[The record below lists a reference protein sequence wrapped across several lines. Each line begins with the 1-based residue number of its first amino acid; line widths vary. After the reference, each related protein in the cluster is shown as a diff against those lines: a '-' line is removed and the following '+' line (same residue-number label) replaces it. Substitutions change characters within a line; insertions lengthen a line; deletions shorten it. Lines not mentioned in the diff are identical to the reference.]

1 MAKKCVT
8 RKLKCISF
16 VFMKRKII
24 LLTVGCIITVAAL
37 AAIQGYFIYN
47 TYKLKEKE
55 VKDEIHKQLLE
66 LEDTSVFDTINSN
79 WMAKTGSFSK
89 DYIAKKVKK
98 VDYVKFISK
107 NSDTLSQAIF
117 KLLKERKITD
127 KYKARYT
134 NYITSVVVEGD
145 GGRDTLFRGKLFLFG
160 DSIKGKNKI
169 MSSQGKWQSRS
180 SERKEDDIFETDTIR
195 DYKFEVK
202 TETYYSID
210 NWEKLVLGRMAGLFV
225 FSILLLAFVVILF
238 YLSLRNLITQKKISD
253 IKTDFVDNITH
264 EFKTPIATMDIA
276 IKTFERN
283 DISKEQVESSVA
295 IIKRQNLRLQSLF
308 NQVKDASLSSSAI
321 QINTSVICT
330 AKDVAEIISDFKVAH
345 PGISI
350 SLNAPNYIVL
360 YIESSHLYTLL
371 VNLLDNSVKFGANV
385 VDVSV
390 ADHETNTILSVQD
403 NGPGI
408 PVKEQKA
415 IFDKFYRIQKGNVH
429 STKGLGLGLFY
440 VSQIVN
446 TYNGTITVENLKGE
460 TGALFTLSIPK
471 L

>member
-1 MAKKCVT
+1 
-8 RKLKCISF
+8 
-16 VFMKRKII
+16 MKRKIL

-37 AAIQGYFIYN
+37 AAIQGYFIHN

-79 WMAKTGSFSK
+79 WMAKTGSFSR
-89 DYIAKKVKK
+89 DYIANKVKK
-98 VDYVKFISK
+98 SEYVNFISK

-117 KLLKERKITD
+117 KLLKARNMTD
-127 KYKARYT
+127 NYKARYT

-145 GGRDTLFRGKLFLFG
+145 GGRDTLFKGKLFLFG
-160 DSIKGKNKI
+160 DSIKSNNEI

-180 SERKEDDIFETDTIR
+180 SERKEDDTFKTDTIR

-210 NWEKLVLGRMAGLFV
+210 NWEKLVLSRMAGLFV
-225 FSILLLAFVVILF
+225 FSILLLAFVVALF

-276 IKTFERN
+276 MKTFERN
-283 DISKEQVESSVA
+283 DISQNQVESSVA

-321 QINTSVICT
+321 QIDTLATSTVQ
-330 AKDVAEIISDFKVAH
+330 DVNEIISDFKVAH

-350 SLNAPNYIVL
+350 ALDARSEVVL
-360 YIESSHLYTLL
+360 TIESSHLYTLL
-371 VNLLDNSVKFGANV
+371 INLLDNAVKFGADAIV
-385 VDVSV
+385 VSI
-390 ADHETNTILSVQD
+390 ANQETNTILSVQD

-408 PVKEQKA
+408 PAKAQKA
-415 IFDKFYRIQKGNVH
+415 IFDKFYRVQKGNIH

-446 TYNGTITVENLKGE
+446 AYNGTIIAENLKGE

-471 L
+471 Q

>member
-1 MAKKCVT
+1 
-8 RKLKCISF
+8 
-16 VFMKRKII
+16 MKRKIL
-24 LLTVGCIITVAAL
+24 LLTVACIITVAAL

-55 VKDEIHKQLLE
+55 VKDEIHEQLLE

-79 WMAKTGSFSK
+79 WMAKTGSFSR
-89 DYIAKKVKK
+89 DYIAGKVKK
-98 VDYVKFISK
+98 SEYKNFISE
-107 NSDTLSQAIF
+107 NSDTLSHAII

-127 KYKARYT
+127 KYNARYT

-145 GGRDTLFRGKLFLFG
+145 RGRDTLFRGKLFLFG
-160 DSIKGKNKI
+160 DSVKGNNEI

-180 SERKEDDIFETDTIR
+180 SERKEDDTFKTDTIR

-210 NWEKLVLGRMAGLFV
+210 NWEKLVLSRMAGLFV
-225 FSILLLAFVVILF
+225 FSILLLAFVVVLF
-238 YLSLRNLITQKKISD
+238 YLSLRNLIIQKKISD

-276 IKTFERN
+276 MKTFERN
-283 DISKEQVESSVA
+283 DISQNQMESSVA
-295 IIKRQNLRLQSLF
+295 IIKRQNLRLQLLF

-321 QINTSVICT
+321 QINSSAISTGQ
-330 AKDVAEIISDFKVAH
+330 DVAEIISDFKIAH
-345 PGISI
+345 PGTSI
-350 SLNAPNYIVL
+350 SLNTTNDTVL
-360 YIESSHLYTLL
+360 QLETSHLYTLL
-371 VNLLDNSVKFGANV
+371 VNLLDNAVKFGA
-385 VDVSV
+385 DVIVISIV
-390 ADHETNTILSVQD
+390 NQETNTVLSVQD

-408 PVKEQKA
+408 PAKEQKA
-415 IFDKFYRIQKGNVH
+415 IFDKFYRVQKGNVH

-446 TYNGTITVENLKGE
+446 AYKGTITAENLKGE
-460 TGALFTLSIPK
+460 TGALFTFSIPK
-471 L
+471 P